1 MTTSSPAPRPPADPG
16 GWLARFHAQHLPDY
30 SPASTRLWW
39 AIALSGAL
47 ALGIALDAFLGWP
60 AERQMQVV
68 GALALV
74 VTAAL
79 LSLQLPRTSFS
90 FSIAD
95 AFNFTLLVMYG
106 PAAAVLGAGAEGLVG
121 TMRTSRR
128 LSSRVA
134 SPAAAMASWSL
145 AGAAHAG
152 LAALLVVSNLPPAVA
167 EVLAL
172 LLASL
177 VTYVGTTLP
186 LMAMMTLKRQQWP
199 APRSWLNGT
208 AWVGG
213 VYIGSAL
220 LAAMAWLLARQHGA
234 GLMALLGVAVLG
246 VLALVRV
253 TLAHQEAEHARQEQC
268 IDEARREAELNQQ
281 RFSAAFTHAAVG
293 MAIADAQGRLLRVNQ
308 ALATLVQAPEGT
320 LPGRTM
326 LDLLHP
332 ADHAVFERKTLEMKA
347 HARNDFALE
356 LRCRTPTGGDT
367 WVMMHCGRFADPG
380 GEGNALIYQLH
391 DVSAR
396 RAAEARLQ
404 HIAYHD
410 NLTGLANR
418 ARFHE
423 QLEGAVERSL
433 VDPQVYFAV
442 MFLDL
447 DRFKIVNDSLGHEA
461 GNLMLR
467 EVARRLQSCVRPSDL
482 VARLGGDE
490 FAVMLLGLQDSADGL
505 RLARR
510 MLAELMQPMPVCGTE
525 LVPGASLGITFSDL
539 GYRTV
544 DELLR
549 DADVAMYEAKAGGR
563 GRVAIFDRTMHE
575 RIAYR
580 LALEA
585 DLRRALAEQ
594 QLSLVYQP
602 LYEIEGGRLTG
613 FEALARWHH
622 PVRGAVSPAEF
633 IALAEE
639 SGHIETLTTWLI
651 GQAVAQMA
659 QWHRLAPHLAQA
671 SMHLNLSGRD
681 LVRSDIVDTV
691 RDALQRHGLPPA
703 RLTLEITETVL
714 MERLDLALETVRR
727 LRELGVRLSIDDF
740 GTGYSSLSYLGTL
753 PIDSLKI
760 DRSFVMR
767 MEQQPESIEI
777 VRAVVTLGHA
787 LGKRVI
793 AEGVE
798 TAAQLEQLRQLG
810 ADEAQG
816 YLLSRPVTAA
826 EVPRL
831 LYAPALA

>member
-1 MTTSSPAPRPPADPG
+1 MTSPTPHPRPPTSRPG
-16 GWLARFHAQHLPDY
+16 VLARFNATHLHDY
-30 SPASTRLWW
+30 SPASSRLWW
-39 AIALSGAL
+39 TIAVSGTLAL
-47 ALGIALDAFLGWP
+47 ALALAEFVRWP
-60 AERQMQVV
+60 AEQQVQV
-68 GALALV
+68 LGALGLV
-74 VTAAL
+74 VMAAL
-79 LSLQLPRTSFS
+79 LSLQLPRTAYS

-95 AFNFTLLVMYG
+95 VFIFTLLVMFG
-106 PAAAVLGAGAEGLVG
+106 PAAAVLGAGVEGLTG
-121 TMRTSRR
+121 TMRTSKR
-128 LSSRVA
+128 LSSRIA
-134 SPAAAMASWSL
+134 SPAAAMASWSI
-145 AGAAHAG
+145 AGVAHAG
-152 LAALLVVSNLPPAVA
+152 LLAALSGSGLALPLANTLALLVTAVLP
-167 EVLAL
+167 
-172 LLASL
+172 
-177 VTYVGTTLP
+177 YIGTTLP
-186 LMAMMTLKRQQWP
+186 LMAMITLKRHEWP
-199 APRSWLNGT
+199 TLSGWLHGT

-220 LAAMAWLLARQHGA
+220 LAAVVWLLARQHGA
-234 GLMALLGVAVLG
+234 GLMAVLGGAALG
-246 VLALVRV
+246 VLALVRT

-268 IDEARREAELNQQ
+268 IDAARREAELNQQ

-293 MAIADAQGRLLRVNQ
+293 MAIADAQGNLLRVNQ
-308 ALATLVQAPEGT
+308 ALAILVQVPEAS
-320 LPGRTM
+320 LPGRQM
-326 LDLLHP
+326 IDLLHP
-332 ADHAVFERKTLEMKA
+332 LDRAVFERKTLEMAA
-347 HARNDFALE
+347 HARHDFAVE
-356 LRCRTPTGGDT
+356 LRCLTPGGADT
-367 WVMMHCGRFADPG
+367 WVMIHCGRFADPG
-380 GEGNALIYQLH
+380 GDGNALIYQLH

-423 QLEGAVERSL
+423 QLERAVEHSL
-433 VDPQVYFAV
+433 VDPQVCFAV
-442 MFLDL
+442 LFLDL

-467 EVARRLQSCVRPSDL
+467 EVARRLQACVRPCDM

-510 MLAELMQPMPVCGTE
+510 MLSDLMQPLAICGTD
-525 LVPGASLGITFSDL
+525 LAPGASLGITFSDL

-563 GRVAIFDRTMHE
+563 GRVAIFDRSMHE

-585 DLRRALAEQ
+585 DLRRAIADE

-602 LYEIEGGRLTG
+602 LYEINGCRLAG

-633 IALAEE
+633 VALAEE
-639 SGHIETLTTWLI
+639 SGHIEALTTWLI

-659 QWHRLAPHLAQA
+659 QWHRMAPHLAQA

-681 LVRSDIVDTV
+681 LVRTDIVDTV
-691 RDALQRHGLPPA
+691 RDALLRHGLPPS

-760 DRSFVMR
+760 DRSFVMHL
-767 MEQQPESIEI
+767 EDKPENIEI
-777 VRAVVTLGHA
+777 VRAVISLGHA

-798 TAAQLEQLRQLG
+798 TPAQFERLRELG

-831 LYAPALA
+831 LYKPLPV

>member
-1 MTTSSPAPRPPADPG
+1 MTAPLPVPPPPAPGRGP
-16 GWLARFHAQHLPDY
+16 LARFQATHLHDY
-30 SPASTRLWW
+30 SRPSVRLWW
-39 AIALSGAL
+39 VIALAGAL
-47 ALGIALDAFLGWP
+47 SL
-60 AERQMQVV
+60 
-68 GALALV
+68 ALALV
-74 VTAAL
+74 EFMLWPAQRQVQVLGALGLVVAAAL
-79 LSLQLPRTSFS
+79 LSVQLPRSTYSFS
-90 FSIAD
+90 VAD
-95 AFNFTLLVMYG
+95 AFNFSLLALFG
-106 PAAAVLGAGAEGLVG
+106 PAAAVLGAGVEGIVG

-134 SPAAAMASWSL
+134 SPAAAMASWSI
-145 AGAAHAG
+145 AGAAHAAIDAGLTQAG
-152 LAALLVVSNLPPAVA
+152 LAPAMAVSVALLAAS
-167 EVLAL
+167 VL
-172 LLASL
+172 
-177 VTYVGTTLP
+177 TYVGTTLP
-186 LMAMMTLKRQQWP
+186 LMAMMTLKRHQWP
-199 APRSWLNGT
+199 SAAGWLQGT

-220 LAAMAWLLARQHGA
+220 LAAVAWLLARQHGA
-234 GLMALLGVAVLG
+234 GLMALLGGAVLG

-268 IDEARREAELNQQ
+268 IDQARREAELNQQ

-293 MAIADAQGRLLRVNQ
+293 MAIADARGRLLRANQ
-308 ALATLVQAPEGT
+308 ALAALLRSPQDM
-320 LPGRTM
+320 LPGRPM
-326 LDLLHP
+326 IDLLHT
-332 ADHAVFERKTLEMKA
+332 ADHAVFERMTLEMAA
-347 HARNDFALE
+347 HARNDFAIE
-356 LRCRTPTGGDT
+356 LRCSTPGGADT

-380 GEGNALIYQLH
+380 GDGNALIYQLH

-423 QLEGAVERSL
+423 QLEAAVEQSL
-433 VDPQVYFAV
+433 VDPQRCFAV

-467 EVARRLQSCVRPSDL
+467 EVARRLQACVRPCDM

-505 RLARR
+505 RLAQR
-510 MLAELMQPMPVCGTE
+510 MLTDLMQPLAVCGTE

-549 DADVAMYEAKAGGR
+549 DADVAMYEAKAAGR
-563 GRVAIFDRTMHE
+563 GRVAIFDRSMHE

-585 DLRRALAEQ
+585 DLRRAIADE

-602 LYEIEGGRLTG
+602 LYVIDGCRLAG

-639 SGHIETLTTWLI
+639 SGHIEALTTWLI

-659 QWHRLAPHLAQA
+659 QWHRLAPHLEHAT
-671 SMHLNLSGRD
+671 MHLNLSGRD
-681 LVRSDIVDTV
+681 LVRTDIVDTV
-691 RDALQRHGLPPA
+691 REALVRHGLPPS

-714 MERLDLALETVRR
+714 MERLDLALQTVRG

-760 DRSFVMR
+760 DRSFVMQL
-767 MEQQPESIEI
+767 EHTPQNIEI
-777 VRAVVTLGHA
+777 VRAVITLGHA

-798 TAAQLEQLRQLG
+798 TAAQLELLRELG

-826 EVPRL
+826 AVPRL
-831 LYAPALA
+831 LYTPAMA